1 MILILSAGASG
12 MAAKQAGQ
20 VRIIGGSWRG
30 RRIAVPDLPGL
41 RPTPDRVRVTLFN
54 WLSGHLPGARCL
66 DLFAG
71 SGVLGFEALSR
82 GARAVVMVDQSPIA
96 IQHLK
101 QTAALL
107 KTEAVEIYQAAVP
120 EGLHQP
126 NLPFDIVFLDP
137 PYQSDLL
144 LSTCHYLEQ
153 HQFLSDSA
161 YLYLEAE
168 TAISDNELPSSW
180 RMIKRQQAGAVHYHL
195 AQRVM
200 I

>member
-1 MILILSAGASG
+1 MILILSAGASN
-12 MAAKQAGQ
+12 MAGQQAGQ
-20 VRIIGGSWRG
+20 VRIIGGQWRG

-82 GARAVVMVDQSPIA
+82 GAASVVMVDQSPVA

-107 KTEAVEIYQAAVP
+107 KTNNAEIYQASVP
-120 EGLHQP
+120 QDLHRP
-126 NLPFDIVFLDP
+126 ALPFDIVFLDP
-137 PYQSDLL
+137 PYQLDLL
-144 LSTCHYLEQ
+144 RPTCHYLEQ

-168 TAISDNELPSSW
+168 AAISDNELPPSW
-180 RMIKRQQAGAVHYHL
+180 RIIKRQQAGAVYYHL
-195 AQRVM
+195 AQRVAS
-200 I
+200 